1 MEKSIL
7 TVTETGPGMR
17 ALRRSGSKGLPVAL
31 LWVPVPRPRP
41 RPLSHH
47 AHDLVGS
54 VLTHVP
60 KAEKP

>member
-7 TVTETGPGMR
+7 TVTETGPGTR

>member
-41 RPLSHH
+41 LSHH

>member
-17 ALRRSGSKGLPVAL
+17 ALRRSGSKGLPFAL
-31 LWVPVPRPRP
+31 LWVP

>member
-17 ALRRSGSKGLPVAL
+17 ALRRSGSKGLPFAL
-31 LWVPVPRPRP
+31 LWVPRP

-54 VLTHVP
+54 VLIHVP